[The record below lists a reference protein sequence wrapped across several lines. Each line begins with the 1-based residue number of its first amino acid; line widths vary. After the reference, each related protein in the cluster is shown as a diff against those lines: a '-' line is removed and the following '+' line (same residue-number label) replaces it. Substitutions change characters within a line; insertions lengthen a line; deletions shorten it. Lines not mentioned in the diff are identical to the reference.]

1 MVLNKGD
8 LAPNFELPDQKG
20 KNRKLSDFLGKKVL
34 LYFYPKD
41 NTPGCTTEACSLRDS
56 FPSFGKVD
64 AVVIGISTDS
74 ASSHAKFAK
83 KHQLPFTLL
92 SDEKKEVVK
101 LYDVY
106 RPKKFLGREF
116 LGTRRTSFLIGE
128 DGKIEKIYEDVK
140 PSTHAQEVL
149 GDLEKGL

>member
-1 MVLNKGD
+1 MKLKVGD
-8 LAPNFELPDQKG
+8 KAPGFELPDQNG
-20 KNRKLSDFLGKKVL
+20 KNRKLSDFLGKCVL

-56 FPSFGKVD
+56 SPSFSGVN

-74 ASSHAKFAK
+74 VSSHAQFAT

-106 RPKKFLGREF
+106 QPKKFLGREF
-116 LGTRRTSFLIGE
+116 LGTRRTSFLIDEG
-128 DGKIEKIYEDVK
+128 GRIAKIYEGVK
-140 PSTHAQEVL
+140 PAMHAREVL
-149 GDLEKGL
+149 SDLER